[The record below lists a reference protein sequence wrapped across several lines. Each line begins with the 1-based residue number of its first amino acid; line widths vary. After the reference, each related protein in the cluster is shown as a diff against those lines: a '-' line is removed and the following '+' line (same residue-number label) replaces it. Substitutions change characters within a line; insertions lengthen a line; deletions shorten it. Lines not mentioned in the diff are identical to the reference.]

1 MAEKPKASHL
11 KPGRCVAAGPA
22 AQAPARYVL
31 RLFVT
36 GSTPNSIRAI
46 ANLRRIC
53 AEHIADNCDLE
64 VVDLY
69 QQPELAEGNQ
79 IVAAPTL
86 IKKMPPPARRFVGD
100 MSDTARV
107 LSGLDIQPAQSGIDR
122 G

>member
-1 MAEKPKASHL
+1 MAEDAWTSSSQHQGNGTEGAGEHL
-11 KPGRCVAAGPA
+11 GE
-22 AQAPARYVL
+22 RYVL

-46 ANLRRIC
+46 ANLRQIC
-53 AEHIADNCDLE
+53 AEYLGGNYDLE

-86 IKKMPPPARRFVGD
+86 IKKLPAPVRRFIGD
-100 MSDTARV
+100 MSDTERV
-107 LSGLDIQPAQSGIDR
+107 LIGLDIVRERKS
-122 G
+122 